1 MSNAEMVLFA
11 TEDGKIFIQLRAKE
25 GSVCLTRNEI
35 ATLFQTTP
43 QNITLHIQNIYE
55 DKELDEFSTNKDSLL
70 VQMEG
75 KRSIQRE
82 IKLYN
87 LNMIL
92 AIGYSAVLII
102 ERSFLSYFPWINPG
116 GSNSKDINFLKLS
129 VSLQHL
135 QSRLYPI
142 CL

>member
-92 AIGYSAVLII
+92 AIGYHVH
-102 ERSFLSYFPWINPG
+102 SYH
-116 GSNSKDINFLKLS
+116 GSK
-129 VSLQHL
+129 
-135 QSRLYPI
+135 RLYS
-142 CL
+142 LLLKSY